1 MKNKTAGVFL
11 LGLTMLTAVIAYGFD
26 QLTNAIKES
35 AAYVRGGG
43 SIATS
48 EPSVPEFTW
57 IFLGIS
63 LFISWYMI
71 SLKD

>member
-1 MKNKTAGVFL
+1 MKSKTAGLLL
-11 LGLTMLTAVIAYGFD
+11 LGFTMLTTVIAYGFD

-35 AAYVRGGG
+35 AVFVRGGG
-43 SIATS
+43 SIGTS

-63 LFISWYMI
+63 LFISWYMM
-71 SLKD
+71 SMKD